1 MIVLMFQILV
11 GLVVAAIALE
21 SVLALKR
28 VWMRRY
34 RATHSEVEHR
44 TETAVDAACG
54 PGERRA

>member
-34 RATHSEVEHR
+34 RANSEVEHR
-44 TETAVDAACG
+44 TEASVDAACA
-54 PGERRA
+54 PGERRI